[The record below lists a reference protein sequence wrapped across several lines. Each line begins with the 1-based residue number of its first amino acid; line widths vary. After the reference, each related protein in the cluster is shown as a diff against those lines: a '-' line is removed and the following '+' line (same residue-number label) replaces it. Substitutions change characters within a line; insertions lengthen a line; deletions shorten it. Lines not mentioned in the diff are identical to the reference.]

1 MSTTVKCRAKNPA
14 TCRVHGSISQVSVI
28 QNPDT
33 AFRNYEQSQKAV
45 DKATNLEELA
55 EAKELV
61 EHDKTAYEAT
71 LAGLSDLRSKYW
83 SSYRNDSYADK
94 LKVELDYE
102 RALKFRQDSLMAS
115 PAYAESQATFNDFV
129 QQNAVKSYVF
139 NSGLEMGDEDV
150 KKFNEIAKL
159 NIPYQTPLAI
169 KLKDGSVIYDAA
181 GNGYNNGKINWEAK
195 LFGAKPSFTNT
206 MDKDSKRPDTI
217 SLEHS
222 RVLINTPEIAEIH
235 VLKPGSK
242 DLVNNITNSHETEK
256 PSTAT
261 YQRYAVTGKGYRY
274 EMETTR
280 MVEKTTKKGEKF
292 ARPNEISSALIGVEI
307 ENPEKISVIKL

>member
-14 TCRVHGSISQVSVI
+14 TCRVHGSISQVSII
-28 QNPDT
+28 QNPDI
-33 AFRNYEQSQKAV
+33 AFRNYAQSQKAV

-61 EHDKTAYEAT
+61 EHDKTAYDAT
-71 LAGLSDLRSKYW
+71 LSGLSDLRLKYW
-83 SSYRNDSYADK
+83 EAKRNGSYADK

-102 RALKFRQDSLMAS
+102 KALKFRQDSLMAS
-115 PAYAESQATFNDFV
+115 PAYAESQAIFNDFV
-129 QQNAVKSYVF
+129 QQNAEKSYVF
-139 NSGLEMGDEDV
+139 NQGFETDDDA
-150 KKFNEIAKL
+150 KKLNEIAKL

-169 KLKDGSVIYDAA
+169 KLKNGSVIYDGA
-181 GNGYNNGKINWEAK
+181 GNGYNNGKVGWESK
-195 LFGAKPSFTNT
+195 LFGPKPGFTGT
-206 MDKDSKRPDTI
+206 MDSGSSRPDTI

-235 VLKPGSK
+235 ILKPGSK
-242 DLVNNITNSHETEK
+242 DLVNSITNSHETEK
-256 PSTAT
+256 PSPAT

-292 ARPNEISSALIGVEI
+292 AHPDTLSNALIGVEV
-307 ENPEKISVIKL
+307 ETPEKISVIKL